1 MSASVSA
8 KPFLRASIIIPFA
21 LVTLIW
27 GSTWLVIK
35 AQFGAVPPSWSVTW
49 RFALAAAAMFALAF
63 ARRERLRLSL
73 REQGLTALVG
83 VIQFAVNFQLLY
95 SSERYLTSG
104 LVAVMFALMMVPNAL
119 LAQYF
124 LGQRVTR
131 GFAIGS
137 AVAIAGIALLIIH
150 EYRMAPP
157 SGQVM
162 LGLGLALASIASASS
177 SNVLQASGPLRRI
190 PGLSM
195 LAWAMLW
202 GTLANAVMA
211 LVLSGPPVFDSSP
224 GYLAGVAWLAL
235 AGSVVTFPLYL
246 HLLRELGPGKAA
258 YTGVAVP
265 IIAMALSTL
274 FEDYRWSMLA
284 VLGAVV
290 ALCGLL
296 IALSSRE

>member
-1 MSASVSA
+1 MSADSSA
-8 KPFLRASIIIPFA
+8 NPFLRASILIPFA
-21 LVTLIW
+21 LIALIW

-49 RFALAAAAMFALAF
+49 RFALAAAAMFGLAL
-63 ARRERLRLSL
+63 ARRERLRLSW
-73 REQGLTALVG
+73 REQSLAALVG

-95 SSERYLTSG
+95 SSEQYLTSG
-104 LVAVMFALMMVPNAL
+104 LVAVMFALMIVPNAL

-124 LGQRVTR
+124 LKQRVTR
-131 GFAIGS
+131 GFILGS
-137 AVAIAGIALLIIH
+137 GVAIVGIALLLTH

-157 SGQVM
+157 NGQVL
-162 LGLGLALASIASASS
+162 LGLGLALASILTASS
-177 SNVLQASGPLRRI
+177 SNVLQASEALRRI
-190 PGLSM
+190 PALSM

-211 LVLSGPPVFDSSP
+211 LVLAGPPVFDTSP
-224 GYLAGVAWLAL
+224 GYMAGVAWLAL

-258 YTGVAVP
+258 YNGVAVP
-265 IIAMALSTL
+265 IIAMALSTV

-290 ALCGLL
+290 ALGGLL
-296 IALSSRE
+296 IALSRRE